1 MPARTI
7 VIVEILVAALACSK
21 DSEPPAAPPTVTVPA
36 AAPAPPQAPQP
47 IREISASKLAKIDS
61 WPPGPVCTC
70 GFVQSFSRP
79 TGDVLVG
86 TIFVSEKPGIP
97 RDNEVDH
104 AAICWWKSDGPAT
117 GPAPI
122 HERQRI
128 CVKGDYQAPMI
139 KDCKVVPSC
148 G

>member
-1 MPARTI
+1 M
-7 VIVEILVAALACSK
+7 
-21 DSEPPAAPPTVTVPA
+21 
-36 AAPAPPQAPQP
+36 
-47 IREISASKLAKIDS
+47 
-61 WPPGPVCTC
+61 
-70 GFVQSFSRP
+70 
-79 TGDVLVG
+79 G

-104 AAICWWKSDGPAT
+104 AVMCWWQADGPAT

-128 CVKGDYQAPMI
+128 CVKGDY
-139 KDCKVVPSC
+139 KDPEIRGCKVVPSC